1 MRESW
6 KRRVALVLT
15 AILLLSAGPLNL
27 LREGILVTALGADE
41 IYPGEQTT
49 LRFGMTW
56 LYNNGNCRET
66 TGSGYLRNKARKE
79 YLTGDT
85 GDSRW
90 GKFANSYVFCV
101 ANHELWPTPGSV
113 AYVEEIST
121 YDQLPY
127 NVNNEQIDKY
137 NFTFAMLAMY
147 YLSSPAST
155 SAMKDPYEETA
166 RYLIAKPKISLA
178 YEGGYLQ
185 PHE

>member
-85 GDSRW
+85 GDSD
-90 GKFANSYVFCV
+90 GANLQTPMCSVWQTMNCGPLPV
-101 ANHELWPTPGSV
+101 LLPMWRKSVRTTSCPT
-113 AYVEEIST
+113 
-121 YDQLPY
+121 
-127 NVNNEQIDKY
+127 
-137 NFTFAMLAMY
+137 M
-147 YLSSPAST
+147 
-155 SAMKDPYEETA
+155 
-166 RYLIAKPKISLA
+166 
-178 YEGGYLQ
+178 
-185 PHE
+185 